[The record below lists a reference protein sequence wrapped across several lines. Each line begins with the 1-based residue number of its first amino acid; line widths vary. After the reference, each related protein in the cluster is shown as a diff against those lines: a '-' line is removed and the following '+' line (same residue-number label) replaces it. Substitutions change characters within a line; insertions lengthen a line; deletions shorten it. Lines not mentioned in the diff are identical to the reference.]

1 MVVRRKTPWGVF
13 FMLLPI
19 ICLLSYYLSGLFK
32 ISGLSLDNLE
42 ESILFIVKH
51 PLDNWWND
59 KSITC
64 MGFGFLGWLMFVS
77 WYMFNYRNFQYDKE
91 QGSEDWGDAKKVS
104 KELKGNN
111 PKNMRILSEN
121 VSVSKEED
129 ILSNNNMI
137 VVASSGRYK
146 TTAMVETNL
155 ATLSA
160 SYVMLDVKG
169 ATQRKMGNYFL
180 KHGYVVRSF
189 NLKEPWLSDRYNPF
203 KYIERENDLI
213 RLITNLQAAVKK
225 PNAMQ
230 SDPFWDDGVRLYLQA
245 MFYAEWLE
253 AKELNRFGSMNS
265 ILKLVNMESK
275 KLPDGKTTELQLYM
289 DTLAQRKGDD
299 YPPVRDYRKLK
310 EGATETVR
318 SIVIMVNAMLSLCET
333 ADIKRIFSDDDI
345 NMRDI
350 GTGVDG
356 NPNKKVALF
365 LVLPD
370 NDKSF
375 NFLINMFYTQLFDIL
390 MRLSDDELKAPLPV
404 PVEVWADEFY
414 AGPKPA
420 DPDALMGVIRSRNIS
435 LIPILQ
441 SIAQLQTLY
450 KDNQWKIMFDNA
462 SVFAFYGAAPGAYDT
477 HKYISDL
484 LGEMTIDTLSD
495 GVNTGR
501 NSSGNK
507 NFGKKSRLLMT
518 PGEVKRMKRKDCI
531 LFIEC
536 EAPIYDR
543 KYLPFNTQLYKE
555 FKKLGPYEHPVKA
568 VYNKEKMQYRTIT
581 KNDKL
586 QILSLDDAKF
596 YREASKNDK
605 RIKVYEIDETEMLY
619 LNWHKQP
626 EPSEDEIANM
636 FQKEILKSSPE
647 DQPMEV
653 PEDVKL
659 FQEDE
664 GSSVGKEMVQVN
676 DKNSWNLSGTIYD
689 CIKRYASQ
697 LTDEEMNEILSGIEA
712 GLSDKEIKSYFC
724 LPANKMEQYR
734 RAYTFN
740 ARTG

>member
-1 MVVRRKTPWGVF
+1 MITRRKTPWGVF
-13 FMLLPI
+13 LLI
-19 ICLLSYYLSGLFK
+19 LLIAGVVSYY
-32 ISGLSLDNLE
+32 ISGLYKIPDVSLTNLE
-42 ESILFIVKH
+42 ESLLYIAKH
-51 PLDNWWND
+51 PLENWWNE

-64 MGFGFLGWLMFVS
+64 IGIGFLGWIMFVG

-91 QGSEDWGDAKKVS
+91 QGSEDWGDAKRIN

-111 PKNMRILSEN
+111 PKNVRILSEN

-137 VVASSGRYK
+137 VVAASGRYK

-180 KHGYVVRSF
+180 KHGYDVRSF

-203 KYIERENDLI
+203 KYLERESDLI

-225 PNAMQ
+225 PNTMQ

-245 MFYAEWLE
+245 VFYAEWLE
-253 AKELNRFGSMNS
+253 ASEQNRFGNMNN

-275 KLPDGKTTELQLYM
+275 KLPDGNTTELQFYM
-289 DTLAQRKGDD
+289 DTLAKRKGDD

-345 NMRDI
+345 NIRDI

-356 NPNKKVALF
+356 NPNRKVVLF

-375 NFLINMFYTQLFDIL
+375 NFIINMFYTQLFDIL
-390 MRLSDDELKAPLPV
+390 MRLSDDEIKAPLPV

-462 SVFAFYGAAPGAYDT
+462 SVFAFFGAAPGAYDT

-495 GVNTGR
+495 GINTGR

-518 PGEVKRMKRKDCI
+518 PGEVKRMRRKDCI

-543 KYLPFNTQLYKE
+543 KYLPFKTPLYKE
-555 FKKLGPYEHPVKA
+555 FKQLGSYEHQVKA
-568 VYNKEKMQYRTIT
+568 VYNKDTMQYRTIT
-581 KNDKL
+581 NNDKI
-586 QILSLDDAKF
+586 QILSQDDAKF
-596 YREASKNDK
+596 YREASKDDK
-605 RIKVYEIDETEMLY
+605 RIKVYEVDEKEMLY

-626 EPSEDEIANM
+626 EPSEDEIANL
-636 FQKEILKSSPE
+636 FQKEIAKTSKDKSAM
-647 DQPMEV
+647 DV
-653 PEDVKL
+653 PYDVKL
-659 FQEDE
+659 LRGD
-664 GSSVGKEMVQVN
+664 KEPAVNEMANIN
-676 DKNSWNLSGTIYD
+676 DKKTWNLSGSIYD

-697 LTDEEMNEILSGIEA
+697 LTDAELNEILSGIEA

-734 RAYTFN
+734 RAYAFN